1 MIFREVE
8 DRDLILRARRGDV
21 DAFNMLVSRW
31 EKPIYNYLLRQVQRR
46 EDALDLSQE
55 TFLKVYRNLGRLQ
68 EIDRFPQWLFRIAH
82 NEMVSLYRREAR
94 LSDEEVPETVEG
106 SAVSFAGSSAY
117 PVELNLAVR
126 RALELLTGEQ
136 RETVVL
142 KVYQGFKFHE
152 IADIL
157 DCPASTIKSRLYS
170 AFEVL
175 RGAIAP
181 VAGPTA
187 GNSN

>member
-1 MIFREVE
+1 ME
-8 DRDLILRARRGDV
+8 DNHLVSRARRGDT

-31 EKPIYNYLLRQVQRR
+31 EKPIYNYLLRQVQKR

-55 TFLKVYRNLGRLQ
+55 TFLKAYRNLGSLQ

-82 NEMVSLYRREAR
+82 NEMVSLYRRNKR
-94 LSDEEVPETVEG
+94 FSDGEVPEAVEG
-106 SAVSFAGSSAY
+106 SAVSLAGSSAY
-117 PVELNLAVR
+117 PVELSLSVQE
-126 RALELLTGEQ
+126 ALGLLTGEQ

-152 IADIL
+152 IAEIL
-157 DCPASTIKSRLYS
+157 DCPVSTIKSRLYS

-175 RGAIAP
+175 RGVMAP
-181 VAGPTA
+181 VEGTTTQST
-187 GNSN
+187 N

>member
-31 EKPIYNYLLRQVQRR
+31 EKPIYNYLLKQVRQR

-55 TFLKVYRNLGRLQ
+55 TFLKAYRNLGRLQ
-68 EIDRFPQWLFRIAH
+68 EIDRFPSWLFRIAH
-82 NEMVSLYRREAR
+82 NEMVSLYRRKGR
-94 LSDEEVPETVEG
+94 MSDEEVPE
-106 SAVSFAGSSAY
+106 AVDGGAISFAGSSTY
-117 PVELNLAVR
+117 PAELSLAVR
-126 RALELLTGEQ
+126 RALELLTDEQ

-152 IADIL
+152 IAEIL
-157 DCPASTIKSRLYS
+157 DCPVSTIKSRLYG
-170 AFEVL
+170 AFEAL
-175 RGAIAP
+175 RGVIAP

-187 GNSN
+187 QDSN